1 MCPVN
6 GQQDVIGCQLAESVA
21 QCVSQLMAG
30 IEDELQ
36 RMFQCKLLQYLIVG
50 VPGNVA
56 MVTYDFPVHVENA
69 VLELK
74 HIRQCKSD
82 CIDAIKHG

>member
-1 MCPVN
+1 
-6 GQQDVIGCQLAESVA
+6 
-21 QCVSQLMAG
+21 MAG

-74 HIRQCKSD
+74 HIRQRKSD